1 MCLNR
6 DYLKLSID
14 LFYFNQLSC
23 IIWNK
28 KSVMPTAFPGAGQEQ
43 SLGRWQKSIK
53 KKKNNSVLSVFSHVR
68 KMRNCGLRGLS

>member
-6 DYLKLSID
+6 DYLKLSLD

-23 IIWNK
+23 IIWNQ
-28 KSVMPTAFPGAGQEQ
+28 KSVMPTAFPGVGQEQ

-53 KKKNNSVLSVFSHVR
+53 KKKKEKQFCAISILPCEKNA
-68 KMRNCGLRGLS
+68 